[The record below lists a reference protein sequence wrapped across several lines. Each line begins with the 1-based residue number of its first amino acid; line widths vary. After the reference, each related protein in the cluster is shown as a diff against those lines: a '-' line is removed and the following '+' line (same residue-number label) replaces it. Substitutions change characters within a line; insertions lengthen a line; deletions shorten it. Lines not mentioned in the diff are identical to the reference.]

1 MSFEQKDIKFVYSG
15 SGEYEDNGK
24 GDLIEKTSNITFAWG
39 IDNFGFGETVFFYD
53 DGVLKCD
60 NETMSKE
67 SIKKILCEFVDRA
80 EFID

>member
-1 MSFEQKDIKFVYSG
+1 MAKFEEKDILYVHTSD
-15 SGEYEDNGK
+15 GEFGED
-24 GDLIEKTSNITFAWG
+24 EKTENIMFCWG
-39 IDNFGFGETVFFYD
+39 IEGFGFGTTTFYYE

-80 EFID
+80 EFQS